1 MDYIFLAFVL
11 AIFIAVVLLTEGA
24 FHGWNSSRGPAAKR
38 IAKRLEGMSS
48 HDPRQANV
56 SIRKRRVFSESSSLQ
71 MLLQRT
77 PHVRKIDLLL
87 EQSGLK
93 LNLARFLLLSAGCGA
108 AALFVLLLL
117 PLPLPAVIPF
127 LLGVVAAGIPTL
139 IVMTR
144 RRQRLRRIEAQ
155 LPDALDLISRAL
167 RAGHALP
174 AAIKMVGDELSDPL
188 ASEFRSVF
196 DEVNFGISMPEALNN
211 LSSRV
216 PGTDVGYFVVA
227 VLIQRETGGNLTEL
241 LGNISRIVRERLKL
255 SGQIRVFS
263 AEGRLSAWILGIL
276 PFALAAVLQTVNPK
290 FMNLLWT
297 DPLGHKMLGA
307 VAVLMVIGVFWMRK
321 VIRIRV

>member
-11 AIFIAVVLLTEGA
+11 AIFIAVVLLIEGA
-24 FHGWNSSRGPAAKR
+24 FHGWNSSRGPAARR

-48 HDPRQANV
+48 NDSRQANI
-56 SIRKRRVFSESSSLQ
+56 SIRKRRVFSESSGLQ
-71 MLLQRT
+71 MLLQRA
-77 PHVRKIDLLL
+77 PRVRKIDRLL

-117 PLPLPAVIPF
+117 PLPAMIPF
-127 LLGVVAAGIPTL
+127 LLGMVAAGIPSL
-139 IVMTR
+139 VVMNR
-144 RRQRLRRIEAQ
+144 RRRRLRRIEAQ

-263 AEGRLSAWILGIL
+263 AEGRLSAWILGVL

-290 FMNLLWT
+290 FMDLLWT